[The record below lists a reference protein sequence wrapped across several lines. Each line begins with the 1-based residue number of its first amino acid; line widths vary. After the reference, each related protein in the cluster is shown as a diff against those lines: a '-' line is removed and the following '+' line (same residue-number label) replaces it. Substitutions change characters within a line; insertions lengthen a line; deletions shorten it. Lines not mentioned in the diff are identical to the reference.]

1 MDYNGIESNK
11 NLWINI
17 VTPNHGGVEKAPF
30 HRRISATT
38 DILTLENH
46 HFAATNVIT
55 DSGKIRS
62 RC

>member
-1 MDYNGIESNK
+1 MVVGYSEHRNRTISAK
-11 NLWINI
+11 
-17 VTPNHGGVEKAPF
+17 HGGVEKAPF

-46 HFAATNVIT
+46 HFAATNVII

>member
-1 MDYNGIESNK
+1 MNQY
-11 NLWINI
+11 
-17 VTPNHGGVEKAPF
+17 VTPKHGGVEKAPF